1 MSSQTI
7 TDKIFHIIKKDILL
21 GILKPSQK
29 LVVAELKERYGV
41 GASPIREALIKLSWS
56 KFVCI
61 EPQKGCWVAPVS
73 IAELKDI
80 LETRQILERIL
91 LTKSIEQGS
100 EEWELNVLTSHHKL
114 ARIDDP
120 ANPNI
125 DYDEWEIRHNQFH
138 LALFSGS
145 NNPKMQEF
153 LQNILEQIARY
164 RHVWVSVHL
173 DYDKRYH
180 NNGEHEKLMQAVL
193 NRDISQAIMLTEQ
206 HSNRAF
212 DLFKKS
218 IQQLEHIDSL
228 QKSLA

>member
-29 LVVAELKERYGV
+29 LVVAELKARYGV

-73 IAELKDI
+73 IAELEDI

-91 LTKSIEQGS
+91 LTKSIEQGG

-180 NNGEHEKLMQAVL
+180 DNGEHEKLMQAVL
-193 NRDISQAIMLTEQ
+193 NRDTARAIMLTEQ
-206 HSNRAF
+206 HSSRAF

-218 IQQLEHIDSL
+218 IQQLEHIDIV
-228 QKSLA
+228 

>member
-29 LVVAELKERYGV
+29 LVVAELKEHYGV

-61 EPQKGCWVAPVS
+61 EPQKGCWVSPVS
-73 IAELKDI
+73 IAELDDI
-80 LETRQILERIL
+80 LETRQVLERIL
-91 LTKSIEQGS
+91 LTKSIEQGG

-138 LALFSGS
+138 MALFSGS

-180 NNGEHEKLMQAVL
+180 DNGEHEQLMQAVL
-193 NRDISQAIMLTEQ
+193 NRDIHRAITLTEQ

-212 DLFKKS
+212 NLFKKS
-218 IQQLEHIDSL
+218 IQQLEHMNTEKTLST
-228 QKSLA
+228 